1 MGIGETNPD
10 TSRLH
15 IKDTKHSAGDVWTQ
29 VGPGNNMGITIQN
42 DATTD
47 NTNAVLYFKNDTDYV
62 ASIGARFTNHSTNE
76 TELRFGVTDS
86 SGNSREKM
94 YLKGDG
100 KLGIGTPNP
109 SAPLE
114 VVGNNNGITISAAS
128 VNRPHLRLICG
139 SNENLRLSCN
149 QTYAA
154 IGDSTDN
161 NRYMILQDGNV
172 DIQGSL
178 NVGDMRQ
185 KQWSTENMS
194 ACSLPYG
201 GGNNTLLFYNAGGY
215 GWMTGRIYYTL
226 YISQVHRGI
235 LDFAVSRYGLSMTHH
250 NNGSY
255 VDFYFANAINGVP
268 DHNGIS
274 WTNNNSN
281 SWGNGTMEM
290 TVLTNGGY
298 MASAYGNQYT
308 NVTMTHN
315 NPFLKQVLG

>member
-1 MGIGETNPD
+1 MGISNTGSGE
-10 TSRLH
+10 
-15 IKDTKHSAGDVWTQ
+15 AG
-29 VGPGNNMGITIQN
+29 
-42 DATTD
+42 
-47 NTNAVLYFKNDTDYV
+47 LYFDASNGDFSGSDYAWIAQNNDLSLQISTGLLSDGH
-62 ASIGARFTNHSTNE
+62 IIFKTNDNERMRIEST
-76 TELRFGVTDS
+76 
-86 SGNSREKM
+86 GNV
-94 YLKGDG
+94 
-100 KLGIGTPNP
+100 GIGTTGP

-114 VVGNNNGITISAAS
+114 VVGNDNGITISSAS
-128 VNRPHLRLICG
+128 ANRPHLRLICG
-139 SNENLRLSCN
+139 SNEKLRLSCN
-149 QTYAA
+149 QTYGA
-154 IGDSTDN
+154 IGDSTDT
-161 NRYMILQDGNV
+161 NRYMTFQDGIV

-178 NVGDMRQ
+178 NVTDLNVTDMRQ
-185 KQWSTENMS
+185 KQWSTVNMS

-250 NNGSY
+250 NNGGY

-274 WTNNNSN
+274 WTNTNSN
-281 SWGNGTMEM
+281 SWGNGTMNM
-290 TVLTNGGY
+290 TVLTNGGT